1 MVFDPEVLD
10 QAFDGRGAAA
20 FLGVS
25 ENTLRR
31 MRENGVIPAFQ
42 IPSSTRGARHVW
54 RYRCLDLHEFV
65 RANGNLVRGS
75 IPRIEFSVQAIARL
89 VGVSPQDIRIQKW
102 RGRLKGYDPVSV
114 RDYLV
119 TTSRK
124 SVVREIRQE
133 FRAQL
138 FRLRGEIR
146 RLRRQLNIGK
156 NGEDLQQ

>member
-1 MVFDPEVLD
+1 MGFEPEILD

-31 MRENGVIPAFQ
+31 MRESGVIAAFR
-42 IPSSTRGARHVW
+42 IPSRTQGARTVW

-65 RANGNLVRGS
+65 MANSKPVRRYS
-75 IPRIEFSVQAIARL
+75 RMEFTVQAIASL
-89 VGVSPQDIRIQKW
+89 VGVSPQDVRIQKW

-114 RDYLV
+114 RDYLLK
-119 TTSRK
+119 TSRK
-124 SVVREIRQE
+124 SLVREIRQE
-133 FRAQL
+133 FREQL
-138 FRLRGEIR
+138 LRLRGEIR
-146 RLRRQLNIGK
+146 RLRRQLKIGK